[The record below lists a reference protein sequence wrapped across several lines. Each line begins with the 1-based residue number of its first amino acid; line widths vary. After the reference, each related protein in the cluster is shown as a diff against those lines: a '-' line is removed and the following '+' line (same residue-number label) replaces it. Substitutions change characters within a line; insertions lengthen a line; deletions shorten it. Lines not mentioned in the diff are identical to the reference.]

1 MSVAKVLLVDD
12 HQVVLGGIKAALSQ
26 YSDVEVVGEATDG
39 RKALKHIESL
49 RPDIVIMDL
58 AMPHFNGI
66 EATYQIKQMD
76 PKIKVIIFTMYSYRE
91 FIKPL
96 VKSGISGYVLKESPI
111 SDLYMAIKVVRRG
124 GSYFTEDIHEFLLN
138 LGEEDEDPFDSLSPR
153 EREVFQL
160 LAEGLSTRQAG
171 EILFISPKTVETH
184 KYHIMAK
191 LQIRTMAEW
200 ITEAI
205 RRNIITGPNLHE
217 AEVNA
222 LVCDNQG

>member
-12 HQVVLGGIKAALSQ
+12 HQVVLGGIKAALSE
-26 YSDVEVVGEATDG
+26 YADVEVVGEATDG
-39 RKALKHIESL
+39 RKALRHIESL

-138 LGEEDEDPFDSLSPR
+138 LGEDEKDRFDLLSPR

-171 EILFISPKTVETH
+171 ELLFISPKTVETH
-184 KYHIMAK
+184 KYHIMDK

-217 AEVNA
+217 LEVNA
-222 LVCDNQG
+222 LACDNQG